1 MNVYEIVTDRIVKEL
16 ENGIIPWNKPWIG
29 ASYAWSRSTGKPYS
43 LLNQLLLEDNGEYAT
58 FKQIVSEKDG
68 KVNKGAK
75 AKFVTFWKMFDSKT
89 EKDEDG
95 NPKKIPMLR
104 YYQVFNVAKDTN
116 LEVKKHKELTQT
128 FDTTPIEEV
137 DRIIDDYANRSGV
150 RFCTDKGCD
159 KAYYSHTDHTIHL
172 PSIEQFKNVALY
184 YSTKFHEM
192 IHSTGHKSLLNRFE
206 KGSTSFGSDVYSKE
220 ELVAEIGT
228 ACILNRLG
236 IETDDS
242 FRNSTAYVQNWAK
255 HIKADNKMIVSA
267 SSKAEKAVQ
276 LIFGEVEA
284 REESDSTETSVESAM
299 SVA

>member
-16 ENGIIPWNKPWIG
+16 ENGQIPWNKPWIG
-29 ASYAWSRSTGKPYS
+29 ASYAWSRNTGKAYS
-43 LLNQLLLEDNGEYAT
+43 LLNQLLLGDVGEYAT
-58 FKQIVSEKDG
+58 YKQITAEKDG

-89 EKDEDG
+89 EKDENG

-104 YYQVFNVAKDTN
+104 YYQVFSIKDDTN
-116 LEVKKHKELTQT
+116 LEVKKHKELVQT
-128 FDTTPIEEV
+128 FDTAPIEEI
-137 DRIIDDYANRSGV
+137 DRIISDYAERSGV
-150 RFCTDKGCD
+150 KFVTDNGSD
-159 KAYYSHTDHTIHL
+159 HAYYSPTDHTIHL

-206 KGSTSFGSDVYSKE
+206 KGSQKFGSDVYSKE

-236 IETDDS
+236 IETNDS

-255 HIKADNKMIVSA
+255 HLKADSKMIVSA
-267 SSKAEKAVQ
+267 SSKAEKAVK
-276 LIFGEVEA
+276 LIFNELNEKENNDDA
-284 REESDSTETSVESAM
+284 TEMVA

>member
-16 ENGIIPWNKPWIG
+16 ENGQIPWNKPWIG
-29 ASYAWSRSTGKPYS
+29 ASFAWSRTTGKAYS
-43 LLNQLLLEDNGEYAT
+43 LLNQLLLGDVGEYAT
-58 FKQIVSEKDG
+58 YKQIVAEKDG

-89 EKDEDG
+89 EKDDEG
-95 NPKKIPMLR
+95 KPKKIPMLR
-104 YYQVFNVAKDTN
+104 YYQVFSIKDDTN
-116 LEVKKHKELTQT
+116 LEVKKHKELMQT
-128 FDTTPIEEV
+128 FDTAPIEEI
-137 DRIIDDYANRSGV
+137 DRIINDYAERSGV
-150 RFCTDKGCD
+150 KFITDKGCD
-159 KAYYSHTDHTIHL
+159 RAYYSPNDHTIHL

-206 KGSTSFGSDVYSKE
+206 KGQTKFGSEVYSKE

-236 IETDDS
+236 IETNDS

-255 HIKADNKMIVSA
+255 HLKADSKMIVSA
-267 SSKAEKAVQ
+267 SSKAEKAVK
-276 LIFGEVEA
+276 LIFNELNEKENNDDV
-284 REESDSTETSVESAM
+284 TEMMTSVA
-299 SVA
+299 

>member
-16 ENGIIPWNKPWIG
+16 ENGQIPWNKPWIG
-29 ASYAWSRSTGKPYS
+29 ASFAWSRTTGKAYS
-43 LLNQLLLEDNGEYAT
+43 LLNQLLLGDVGEYAT
-58 FKQIVSEKDG
+58 YKQIVAEKDG

-89 EKDEDG
+89 EKDDEG
-95 NPKKIPMLR
+95 KPKKIPMLR
-104 YYQVFNVAKDTN
+104 YYQVFSIKDDTN
-116 LEVKKHKELTQT
+116 LEVKKHKELMQT
-128 FDTTPIEEV
+128 FDTAPIEEI
-137 DRIIDDYANRSGV
+137 DRIINDYAERSGV
-150 RFCTDKGCD
+150 KFITDKGCD
-159 KAYYSHTDHTIHL
+159 CAYYSPNDHTIHL

-206 KGSTSFGSDVYSKE
+206 KGQTKFGSEVYSKE

-236 IETDDS
+236 IETNDS

-255 HIKADNKMIVSA
+255 HLKADSKMIVSA
-267 SSKAEKAVQ
+267 SSKAEKAVK
-276 LIFGEVEA
+276 LIFNELNEKENNDDA
-284 REESDSTETSVESAM
+284 TEMVA

>member
-16 ENGIIPWNKPWIG
+16 ENGQIPWNKPWIG
-29 ASYAWSRSTGKPYS
+29 ASFAWSRTTGKAYS
-43 LLNQLLLEDNGEYAT
+43 LLNQLLLGDVGEYAT
-58 FKQIVSEKDG
+58 YKQIVAEKDG

-89 EKDEDG
+89 EKDDEG
-95 NPKKIPMLR
+95 KPKKIPMLR
-104 YYQVFNVAKDTN
+104 YYQVFSIKDDTN
-116 LEVKKHKELTQT
+116 LEVKKHKELMQT
-128 FDTTPIEEV
+128 FDTAPIEEI
-137 DRIIDDYANRSGV
+137 DRIINDYAERSGV
-150 RFCTDKGCD
+150 KFITDKGCD
-159 KAYYSHTDHTIHL
+159 CAYYSTNDHTIHL

-206 KGSTSFGSDVYSKE
+206 KGQTKFGSEVYSKE

-236 IETDDS
+236 IETNDS

-255 HIKADNKMIVSA
+255 HLKADSKMIVSA
-267 SSKAEKAVQ
+267 SSKAEKAVK
-276 LIFGEVEA
+276 LIFNELNEKENNNDA
-284 REESDSTETSVESAM
+284 TEMVA

>member
-16 ENGIIPWNKPWIG
+16 ENGQIPWNKPWIG
-29 ASYAWSRSTGKPYS
+29 ASFAWSRTTGKAYS
-43 LLNQLLLEDNGEYAT
+43 LLNQLLLGDVGEYVT
-58 FKQIVSEKDG
+58 YKQIVAEKDG

-89 EKDEDG
+89 EKDDEG
-95 NPKKIPMLR
+95 KPKKIPMLR
-104 YYQVFNVAKDTN
+104 YYQVFSIKDDTN
-116 LEVKKHKELTQT
+116 LEVKKHKELMQT
-128 FDTTPIEEV
+128 FDTAPIEEI
-137 DRIIDDYANRSGV
+137 DRIINDYAERSGV
-150 RFCTDKGCD
+150 KFITDKGCD
-159 KAYYSHTDHTIHL
+159 CAYYSPNDHTIHL

-206 KGSTSFGSDVYSKE
+206 KGQTKFGSEVYSKE

-236 IETDDS
+236 IETNDS

-255 HIKADNKMIVSA
+255 HLKADSKMIVSA
-267 SSKAEKAVQ
+267 SSKAEKAVK
-276 LIFGEVEA
+276 LIFNELNEKENNDDA
-284 REESDSTETSVESAM
+284 TEMVA